1 MITTTDRITELQQR
15 VMHAY
20 ETGTPLTLNEEEFAF
35 IKFHSLK
42 FDHLFVLPDTFRQ
55 LAGGRS

>member
-20 ETGTPLTLNEEEFAF
+20 ETGTLLTLNEEEFAF
-35 IKFHSLK
+35 IKFHN
-42 FDHLFVLPDTFRQ
+42 LFVLPDTFRQ
-55 LAGGRS
+55 PAGGRS